1 MNKGVS
7 GIGEQET
14 NMSVLC
20 DNVNDFAD
28 VFQTSKEVSNLG
40 ILPGQIRGS
49 NTGYAT
55 FIGQLL
61 ACKFGVR
68 PDISL
73 GYAGMGL
80 TTNSDLDNESGKFLT
95 RSEVIRR
102 IRSAMEASK
111 N

>member
-7 GIGEQET
+7 GINEQEA

-28 VFQTSKEVSNLG
+28 VVQSSKEVSNLG

-80 TTNSDLDNESGKFLT
+80 TPNSDLDNESGRFLT

-102 IRSAMEASK
+102 IRSTMEASK